1 MLDGDIA
8 ELFWHFQPKWKELD
22 LMYAWVILQK
32 VFNNF
37 PTTME
42 GVRFPLLDGDIAKM
56 F

>member
-1 MLDGDIA
+1 
-8 ELFWHFQPKWKELD
+8 
-22 LMYAWVILQK
+22 MYFMGEISK

-42 GVRFPLLDGDIAKM
+42 GVRFPILDGDIAKM